1 MLVIKKITF
10 TILILCLSFL
20 NLNAKELNSLF
31 DELQKAESIYAA
43 EYIEKNIW
51 RNWVTHPK
59 SKYLTDKLENGTFS
73 MNNNQYR
80 LALKLFSDV
89 ISEDPSWA
97 EAWNKRAT
105 LLFLM
110 GNYDASL
117 KDIEQVLSLEPRHFG
132 ALSGR
137 AQIYLS
143 LKEYEKAITDLEKAK
158 TIYPLIKS
166 GESIEL
172 IKKLIK
178 ELQVQF
184 FLDLF
189 LAISCVKESTIVSD
203 ALKISLGLY
212 S

>member
-1 MLVIKKITF
+1 MLVIKKISF
-10 TILILCLSFL
+10 IILILSISFFK
-20 NLNAKELNSLF
+20 LNAKDLNNLF
-31 DELQKAESIYAA
+31 DELRKAENIYAA

-51 RNWVTHPK
+51 NRWITHPK
-59 SKYLTDKLENGTFS
+59 SEYLTDKLENGTFS

-89 ISEDPSWA
+89 ITEDPNWA

-158 TIYPLIKS
+158 SIYPLIKS

-178 ELQVQF
+178 ELQV
-184 FLDLF
+184 
-189 LAISCVKESTIVSD
+189 
-203 ALKISLGLY
+203 
-212 S
+212 

>member
-1 MLVIKKITF
+1 MLVIKKISF
-10 TILILCLSFL
+10 VILILSVSFFK
-20 NLNAKELNSLF
+20 LNAKDLNSLF
-31 DELQKAESIYAA
+31 DDLQKAENIYAA
-43 EYIEKNIW
+43 EYVEKNIW

-89 ISEDPSWA
+89 INEDPNWA

-117 KDIEQVLSLEPRHFG
+117 KDIEQVLILEPRHFG

-137 AQIYLS
+137 AQIYLG
-143 LKEYEKAITDLEKAK
+143 LKEYEKAVDDLRKAK
-158 TIYPLIKS
+158 SIYPLIKS
-166 GESIEL
+166 GENI
-172 IKKLIK
+172 KLI
-178 ELQVQF
+178 E
-184 FLDLF
+184 
-189 LAISCVKESTIVSD
+189 
-203 ALKISLGLY
+203 KIIKDQQI
-212 S
+212 

>member
-1 MLVIKKITF
+1 MLVIKKIVF
-10 TILILCLSFL
+10 INLVLFISFL
-20 NLNAKELNSLF
+20 KIYAKDLNNLF
-31 DELQKAESIYAA
+31 DELQKAENIYAA

-51 RNWVTHPK
+51 RDWVTHPNNEN
-59 SKYLTDKLENGTFS
+59 LTTKLENGTFS
-73 MNNNQYR
+73 MNNNQYG
-80 LALKLFSDV
+80 LALKLFNDV
-89 ISEDPSWA
+89 IKKDPNWA

-110 GNYDASL
+110 GNYEASL
-117 KDIEQVLSLEPRHFG
+117 KDIEKVLNLEPRHFG

-158 TIYPLIKS
+158 SIYPLIKS

-178 ELQVQF
+178 ELQV
-184 FLDLF
+184 
-189 LAISCVKESTIVSD
+189 
-203 ALKISLGLY
+203 
-212 S
+212 